1 MRSTSVSVADKLIAG
16 STYFTMGTVGLVWLV
31 INALR
36 KRELSRFLSYHIFQ
50 SIFISFLFFLLTKL
64 CEALVWLL
72 EFIPFINRL
81 TRQIV
86 FLLNRPVFGIYSL
99 IQTLLFGLI
108 LYLIITSA
116 MGKYSRIPFISD
128 IIRGSVER

>member
-1 MRSTSVSVADKLIAG
+1 MRGTSVSVSDKFIAG
-16 STYFTMGTVGLVWLV
+16 FTYFTMGTVGLVWLV

-50 SIFISFLFFLLTKL
+50 SIFISFLFFILTKL
-64 CEALVWLL
+64 CEGLVWIL

-86 FLLNRPVFGIYSL
+86 FLLNRPAFGIYSL

-128 IIRGSVER
+128 IIRSSVER